1 MFVSYS
7 FDFFSFILR
16 FYAINIDIDN
26 LLLLIHFTSFPGLLT
41 VFLKFKVNQ

>member
-7 FDFFSFILR
+7 FDFCLFILS

-26 LLLLIHFTSFPGLLT
+26 LLLLIHLTSFSGL
-41 VFLKFKVNQ
+41 